1 MTDVPHE
8 VQDASLRLRTVERP
22 PPVLNR
28 PQVFVEIIENDRR
41 RAELLNMR
49 GEMALMEWHE
59 LGRLT
64 RAKKLDLRP
73 QAEAALSWNTNKGKR

>member
-1 MTDVPHE
+1 MTDVPQE
-8 VQDASLRLRTVERP
+8 VQDAARRLERP
-22 PPVLNR
+22 KIELNR

-49 GEMALMEWHE
+49 GEMSLMCWHE
-59 LGRLT
+59 LRRLT

-73 QAEAALSWNTNKGKR
+73 QAEAALSWNKNKGKQ